1 MSRVFLTVLDAVG
14 AGALPDA
21 AEYGDAGINT
31 LGHVIAACD
40 PKLPTMA
47 SLGLGRIPGTGYRWD
62 GPVKGAWGRAIEVS
76 KGKDTTSGH
85 WEIAGVR
92 VEQAFPTFPDGFPD
106 SFIEAFEEAIGYKV
120 IGNKPASGTAILDE
134 LGEQELLDDTPI
146 VYTSGDSVFQIACHE
161 DLFPPE
167 QLWEFC
173 EIARDMLQGE
183 LGVGRVIARPF
194 VGEPGHFVR
203 TGNRRDFSLPPCGRT
218 LLDAVKEAGL
228 ESIGVGKIEDI
239 FAHRG
244 LTQSDH
250 AAGNPACMDSLIRFM
265 KTDFDGLCFT
275 NLVDTDSVYGHRNDP
290 KGFAGALEAFDE
302 RLPEMLNLLHD
313 GDLMIITADHGC
325 DPTYLQSTDH
335 SREYIPILAWTPGM
349 MEGVDLGTRKTYAD
363 IGATCAEWLGLPDRF
378 DAESFAGA
386 LRTPSVNK

>member
-14 AGALPDA
+14 AGELPDA
-21 AEYGDAGINT
+21 ADYGDVGTNT

-40 PKLPTMA
+40 PKLPNMA
-47 SLGLGRIPGTGYRWD
+47 SLGLGKIPGTGYRWD
-62 GPVKGAWGRAIEVS
+62 GPVKGVWGRAAERS

-92 VEQAFPTFPDGFPD
+92 VEKAFPTFPDGFPA
-106 SFIEAFEEAIGYKV
+106 SFIEAFEKAIGHKC

-134 LGEQELLDDTPI
+134 LGAQHLRDHTPI

-161 DLFPPE
+161 EIFPPE
-167 QLWEFC
+167 KLWEIC
-173 EIARDMLQGE
+173 RIAREMLQGD
-183 LGVGRVIARPF
+183 LAVGRVIARPF
-194 VGEPGHFVR
+194 IGTEPGKFVR

-218 LLDAVKEAGL
+218 LPDAVKDAGM

-244 LTQSDH
+244 LTISDH
-250 AAGNPACMDSLIRFM
+250 AAGNPACMDSMIKFM
-265 KTDFDGLCFT
+265 KKDFNGLCFT

-290 KGFAGALEAFDE
+290 AGYAKALEEFDV
-302 RLPEMLNLLHD
+302 RLKEMMDLVRP
-313 GDLMIITADHGC
+313 GDLMIVTADHGC
-325 DPTYLQSTDH
+325 DPTYVQTTDH
-335 SREYIPILAWTPGM
+335 SREYIPILAWTPEM
-349 MEGVDLGTRKTYAD
+349 QKSVDLGDRKTYAD

-378 DAESFAGA
+378 NAESFADA
-386 LRTPSVNK
+386 LR

>member
-14 AGALPDA
+14 AGEAPDA
-21 AEYGDAGINT
+21 AEYGDAGTNT
-31 LGHVIAACD
+31 LGHVIAACS
-40 PKLPTMA
+40 PKLPNMA
-47 SLGLGRIPGTGYRWD
+47 ALGLGRIPGTGYSWD
-62 GPVKGAWGRAIEVS
+62 GPVTGAYGRGQEQS

-92 VEQAFPTFPDGFPD
+92 VKNPFPTFPNGFPA
-106 SFIEAFEEAIGYKV
+106 SFMEAYEKAIGYKC
-120 IGNKPASGTAILDE
+120 IGNKPASGTAILEE
-134 LGEQELLDDTPI
+134 LGPEHLKKHTPI

-167 QLWEFC
+167 KLYEFC
-173 EIARDMLQGE
+173 RIAREMLQGE

-194 VGEPGHFVR
+194 IGEPGHFVR
-203 TGNRRDFSLPPCGRT
+203 TGRRRDFSMPPCGRT
-218 LLDAVKEAGL
+218 LPAAVKEAGM

-239 FAHRG
+239 FAHEG

-250 AAGNPACMDSLIRFM
+250 AAGNPACMDALIRFM
-265 KTDFDGLCFT
+265 EQDFNGLCFT

-290 KGFAGALEAFDE
+290 QGFARALEAFDA
-302 RLPEMLNLLHD
+302 RLPEMLKLLKP

-325 DPTYLQSTDH
+325 DPCFIQSTDH

-349 MEGVDLGTRKTYAD
+349 KSGVDLGTRTSFAD
-363 IGATCAEWLGLPDRF
+363 IGATCAEWLGLPERF
-378 DAESFAGA
+378 DAASFADE
-386 LRTPSVNK
+386 LRAKIN

>member
-21 AEYGDAGINT
+21 AEYGDAGTNT
-31 LGHVIAACD
+31 LGHVIAECD
-40 PKLPTMA
+40 PKLPNMA
-47 SLGLGRIPGTGYRWD
+47 SIGLGDISSTGYDWD
-62 GPVKGAWGRAIEVS
+62 GPVVGAWGRAAEQS

-92 VEQAFPTFPDGFPD
+92 VEKAFPTFPNGFPD
-106 SFIEAFEEAIGYKV
+106 SFIEAFEQAIGHKV
-120 IGNKPASGTAILDE
+120 IGNKPASGPVILDE
-134 LGEQELLDDTPI
+134 LGMQHMRDKTPI

-161 DLFPPE
+161 ELFPPE

-173 EIARDMLQGE
+173 RIAREMLQGD
-183 LGVGRVIARPF
+183 LAVGRVIARPF
-194 VGEPGHFVR
+194 IGTEPGHFIR

-218 LLDAVKEAGL
+218 LLDAVKEAGM

-244 LTQSDH
+244 LTISDH
-250 AAGNPACMDSLIRFM
+250 AAGNPACMDSMIKFM
-265 KTDFDGLCFT
+265 KKDFNGLCFT

-290 KGFAGALEAFDE
+290 AGYAKALEEFDV
-302 RLPEMLNLLHD
+302 RLKEMMDLVRP
-313 GDLMIITADHGC
+313 GDLMIVTADHGC
-325 DPTYLQSTDH
+325 DPTYVQTTDH
-335 SREYIPILAWTPGM
+335 SREYIPILAWTPEM
-349 MEGVDLGTRKTYAD
+349 QKSVDLGDRKTYAD

-378 DAESFAGA
+378 NAESFADA
-386 LRTPSVNK
+386 LR

>member
-14 AGALPDA
+14 AGEAPDA
-21 AEYGDAGINT
+21 AEYGDAGTNT
-31 LGHVIAACD
+31 LGHVIAACS
-40 PKLPTMA
+40 PKLPNMA
-47 SLGLGRIPGTGYRWD
+47 ALGLGRIPGTGYSWD
-62 GPVKGAWGRAIEVS
+62 GPVTGAYGRGQEQS

-92 VEQAFPTFPDGFPD
+92 VKNPFPTFPNGFPA
-106 SFIEAFEEAIGYKV
+106 SFMEAYEKAIGYKC
-120 IGNKPASGTAILDE
+120 IGNKPASGTAILEE
-134 LGEQELLDDTPI
+134 LGPEHLKKHTPI

-167 QLWEFC
+167 KLYEFC
-173 EIARDMLQGE
+173 RIAREMLQGE

-194 VGEPGHFVR
+194 IGEPGHFVR
-203 TGNRRDFSLPPCGRT
+203 TGRRRDFSMPPCGRT
-218 LLDAVKEAGL
+218 LPAAVKEAGM

-239 FAHRG
+239 FAHEG

-250 AAGNPACMDSLIRFM
+250 AAGNPACMDALIRFM
-265 KTDFDGLCFT
+265 EQDFNGLCFT

-290 KGFAGALEAFDE
+290 QGFAGALEAFDA
-302 RLPEMLNLLHD
+302 RLPEMQKLLKP

-325 DPTYLQSTDH
+325 DPCFIQSTDH

-349 MEGVDLGTRKTYAD
+349 KSGVDLGTRTSFAD
-363 IGATCAEWLGLPDRF
+363 IGATCAEWLGLSERF
-378 DAESFAGA
+378 DAASFADE
-386 LRTPSVNK
+386 LRAKIN

>member
-14 AGALPDA
+14 AGELPDA
-21 AEYGDAGINT
+21 ADYGDVGTNT

-40 PKLPTMA
+40 PKLPNMA
-47 SLGLGRIPGTGYRWD
+47 ALGLGRIPGTGYRWD
-62 GPVKGAWGRAIEVS
+62 GPVRGAYGRGQEQS

-92 VEQAFPTFPDGFPD
+92 VEKAFPTFPHGFPA
-106 SFIEAFEEAIGYKV
+106 SFIEAFEQAIGHKV
-120 IGNKPASGTAILDE
+120 IGNRPESGTVIRDE
-134 LGEQELLDDTPI
+134 LGVQHMRDKTPI
-146 VYTSGDSVFQIACHE
+146 VYTSADSVFQIACHE
-161 DLFPPE
+161 ELFPPE
-167 QLWEFC
+167 KLYEFC
-173 EIARDMLQGE
+173 RIARDMLQGD

-194 VGEPGHFVR
+194 IGTGSGHFIR

-218 LLDAVKEAGL
+218 LCDAVKEAGL

-244 LTQSDH
+244 LTKSDH
-250 AAGNPACMDSLIRFM
+250 AAGNPACIESLIRFM
-265 KTDFDGLCFT
+265 KTDFNGLCFT
-275 NLVDTDSVYGHRNDP
+275 NLVDTDSVFGHRNDP
-290 KGFAGALEAFDE
+290 KGFAGALEAFDVW
-302 RLPEMLNLLHD
+302 LKVMLELLNP

-325 DPTYLQSTDH
+325 DPTYLQTTDH

-349 MEGVDLGTRKTYAD
+349 QKAVALGDRKTYAD

-378 DAESFAGA
+378 GAESFADA
-386 LRTPSVNK
+386 LR

>member
-21 AEYGDAGINT
+21 AEYGDVGTNT
-31 LGHVIAACD
+31 LGHVIAAED

-47 SLGLGRIPGTGYRWD
+47 SLGLGRITETGYRWD
-62 GPVKGAWGRAIEVS
+62 GPVKGAWGRAAELS

-92 VEQAFPTFPDGFPD
+92 VEKAFPTFPNGFPE
-106 SFIEAFEEAIGYKV
+106 SFIEAFEKAIGHKV

-134 LGEQELLDDTPI
+134 LGAQHLRDHTPI

-161 DLFPPE
+161 ELFPPE
-167 QLWEFC
+167 KLWEFC
-173 EIARDMLQGE
+173 RIARDMLQGD
-183 LGVGRVIARPF
+183 LAVGRVIARPF
-194 VGEPGHFVR
+194 VGPGPGQFKR
-203 TGNRRDFSLPPCGRT
+203 TGNRRDFSLPPCGKT
-218 LLDAVKEAGL
+218 LPDAVKEAGM

-250 AAGNPACMDSLIRFM
+250 AAGNPACMDTLIRFM
-265 KTDFDGLCFT
+265 KTDFNGLCFT

-290 KGFAGALEAFDE
+290 KGFAGALEAFDQ
-302 RLPEMLNLLHD
+302 RLPEMLDLLHD

-325 DPTYLQSTDH
+325 DPTYLASTDH

-349 MEGVDLGTRKTYAD
+349 TEGVDLGTRKTYAD

-378 DAESFAGA
+378 NAESFAG
-386 LRTPSVNK
+386 LLK

>member
-14 AGALPDA
+14 AGELPDA
-21 AEYGDAGINT
+21 ADYGDVGTNT

-40 PKLPTMA
+40 PKLPNMA
-47 SLGLGRIPGTGYRWD
+47 AIGLGKITSTGYHLD
-62 GPVKGAWGRAIEVS
+62 GPVAGAYGRAAERS

-92 VEQAFPTFPDGFPD
+92 VEKAFPTFPHGFPA
-106 SFIEAFEEAIGYKV
+106 SFIEAFEQAIGHKV
-120 IGNKPASGTAILDE
+120 IGNRPESGTVILDE
-134 LGEQELLDDTPI
+134 LGEQHMRDKTPI
-146 VYTSGDSVFQIACHE
+146 VYTSADSVFQIACHE
-161 DLFPPE
+161 ELFPPE
-167 QLWEFC
+167 KLYEFC
-173 EIARDMLQGE
+173 RIARDMLQGD

-194 VGEPGHFVR
+194 IGTGSGHFIR

-218 LLDAVKEAGL
+218 LCDAVKEAGL

-244 LTQSDH
+244 LTKSDH
-250 AAGNPACMDSLIRFM
+250 AAGNPACIESLIRFM
-265 KTDFDGLCFT
+265 KTDFNGLCFT
-275 NLVDTDSVYGHRNDP
+275 NLVDTDSVFGHRNDP
-290 KGFAGALEAFDE
+290 KGFAGALEAFDVW
-302 RLPEMLNLLHD
+302 LKVMLELLNP

-325 DPTYLQSTDH
+325 DPTYLQTTDH

-349 MEGVDLGTRKTYAD
+349 QKAVALGDRKTYAD

-378 DAESFAGA
+378 GAESFADA
-386 LRTPSVNK
+386 LR